1 MHNEKKPNI
10 SKKCKNKGEKN
21 TSIMVFSPYYE
32 MLVTFSLKFK
42 RKNSLYLSW
51 KLKNKYKS

>member
-21 TSIMVFSPYYE
+21 TSTMVLFPYYE
-32 MLVTFSLKFK
+32 MLVTLSLKFK
-42 RKNSLYLSW
+42 RKNSLYLS
-51 KLKNKYKS
+51 